1 LTNEEREIY
10 VDYCVIISKYE
21 RSKKHEWVGCFMEGD
36 PQKMLSY
43 PLDSDLTIDECM
55 LAGKDR
61 NMHFVGMM
69 NGNEC
74 HGT

>member
-1 LTNEEREIY
+1 
-10 VDYCVIISKYE
+10 
-21 RSKKHEWVGCFMEGD
+21 MEGD